1 MDFVKMHGLGNDFVF
16 IEDKTGQDKDYTALA
31 RAMCNRHTGIG
42 ADGLI
47 VIVDSRVAD
56 VRMRIINSDGSEAE
70 MCGNGIRCF
79 AKYVYD
85 SGIIE
90 KKRFT
95 VETPAGIMEPEIT
108 VGADNKAKLIT
119 INMGRPSFNRSEIP
133 MEGAEGRVLNED
145 VMCKRCEL
153 EKSRLFLWGVPHTV
167 TYVDDVDTVDIEKI
181 GPLFEKHE
189 AFPKHTNINFAQQMD
204 DRTVKVRTWE
214 RGAGA
219 TLACGTGSC
228 SVAVAS
234 FLNGRTGREVD
245 IQLPLGTLHI
255 EYREEDGNVYM
266 TGPAAVSFTGI
277 WLMKRSLYY
286 YD

>member
-47 VIVDSRVAD
+47 VIVDSRVAG

-133 MEGAEGRVLNED
+133 MEGADGRVLNED
-145 VMCKRCEL
+145 LCVDGENWKITSLLM
-153 EKSRLFLWGVPHTV
+153 GVPHTV

-266 TGPAAVSFTGI
+266 TGPAAVSFTGT
-277 WLMKRSLYY
+277 WP
-286 YD
+286 DET

>member
-16 IEDKTGQDKDYTALA
+16 IEDKTGQDKDYTVLA

-90 KKRFT
+90 KKQFT

-108 VGADNKAKLIT
+108 VGADNKAELIT

-133 MEGAEGRVLNED
+133 MEGTDGRVLNED
-145 VMCKRCEL
+145 LGVDGENWKITSLLM
-153 EKSRLFLWGVPHTV
+153 GVPHTV

-245 IQLPLGTLHI
+245 IQLPLGILHI

-266 TGPAAVSFTGI
+266 TGPAAVSFTGT
-277 WLMKRSLYY
+277 WP
-286 YD
+286 DET

>member
-31 RAMCNRHTGIG
+31 RAICNRHTGIG

-133 MEGAEGRVLNED
+133 MEGADGRVLNED
-145 VMCKRCEL
+145 LCVDGENWKITSLLM
-153 EKSRLFLWGVPHTV
+153 GVPHTV

-266 TGPAAVSFTGI
+266 TGPAAVSFTGT
-277 WLMKRSLYY
+277 WP
-286 YD
+286 DET

>member
-16 IEDKTGQDKDYTALA
+16 IEDKTGQDKDYTVLA

-90 KKRFT
+90 KKQFT

-108 VGADNKAKLIT
+108 VGADNKAELIT

-133 MEGAEGRVLNED
+133 MEGTNGRVLNED
-145 VMCKRCEL
+145 LCVDGENWKITSLLM
-153 EKSRLFLWGVPHTV
+153 GVPHTV
-167 TYVDDVDTVDIEKI
+167 TYVDDVDSVDIEKI

-219 TLACGTGSC
+219 TLACGTGSW

-266 TGPAAVSFTGI
+266 TGPAAVSFTGT
-277 WLMKRSLYY
+277 WP
-286 YD
+286 DET

>member
-16 IEDKTGQDKDYTALA
+16 IEDKTGQDKDYTVLA

-108 VGADNKAKLIT
+108 VGADNKAELIT

-133 MEGAEGRVLNED
+133 MEGTDGRVLNED
-145 VMCKRCEL
+145 LGVDGENWKITSLLM
-153 EKSRLFLWGVPHTV
+153 GVPHTV
-167 TYVDDVDTVDIEKI
+167 TYVDDVDSVDIEKI

-266 TGPAAVSFTGI
+266 TGPAAVSFTGT
-277 WLMKRSLYY
+277 WP
-286 YD
+286 DET

>member
-90 KKRFT
+90 KKQFT

-108 VGADNKAKLIT
+108 VGADNKAELIT

-133 MEGAEGRVLNED
+133 MEGADGRVLNED
-145 VMCKRCEL
+145 LCVDGENWKITSLLM
-153 EKSRLFLWGVPHTV
+153 GVPHTV

-204 DRTVKVRTWE
+204 DRTAKVRTWE

-266 TGPAAVSFTGI
+266 TGPAAVSFTGT
-277 WLMKRSLYY
+277 WP
-286 YD
+286 DET

>member
-85 SGIIE
+85 NGIIE

-108 VGADNKAKLIT
+108 VGADNKAELIT

-145 VMCKRCEL
+145 LCVNGANWKITSLLM
-153 EKSRLFLWGVPHTV
+153 GVPHTV

-234 FLNGRTGREVD
+234 FLNGHTGREVD

-255 EYREEDGNVYM
+255 EYREEDDNVYM
-266 TGPAAVSFTGI
+266 TGPAAVSFTGT
-277 WLMKRSLYY
+277 WP
-286 YD
+286 DET

>member
-16 IEDKTGQDKDYTALA
+16 IEDKTGQDKDYTVLA

-90 KKRFT
+90 KKQFT

-108 VGADNKAKLIT
+108 VGADNKAELIT

-133 MEGAEGRVLNED
+133 MEGTDGRVLNED
-145 VMCKRCEL
+145 LGVDGENWKITSLLM
-153 EKSRLFLWGVPHTV
+153 GVPHTV
-167 TYVDDVDTVDIEKI
+167 TYVDDVDSVDIEKI

-277 WLMKRSLYY
+277 WP
-286 YD
+286 DET

>member
-16 IEDKTGQDKDYTALA
+16 IEDKTGKDKDYTVLA

-90 KKRFT
+90 KKQFT

-108 VGADNKAKLIT
+108 VGADNKAELIT

-133 MEGAEGRVLNED
+133 MEGTDGRVLNED
-145 VMCKRCEL
+145 LGVDGENWKITSLLM
-153 EKSRLFLWGVPHTV
+153 GVPHTV
-167 TYVDDVDTVDIEKI
+167 TYVDDVDSVDIEKI

-266 TGPAAVSFTGI
+266 TGPAAVSFTGT
-277 WLMKRSLYY
+277 WP
-286 YD
+286 DET

>member
-1 MDFVKMHGLGNDFVF
+1 MHGLGNDFVF

-90 KKRFT
+90 KKQFT

-133 MEGAEGRVLNED
+133 MEGADGRVLNED
-145 VMCKRCEL
+145 LCVDGENWKVTSLLM
-153 EKSRLFLWGVPHTV
+153 GVPHTV

-266 TGPAAVSFTGI
+266 TGPAAVSFTGT
-277 WLMKRSLYY
+277 WP
-286 YD
+286 DET

>member
-133 MEGAEGRVLNED
+133 MEGADGRVLNED
-145 VMCKRCEL
+145 LCVDGENWKITSLLM
-153 EKSRLFLWGVPHTV
+153 GVPHTV

-234 FLNGRTGREVD
+234 FLNGRTGREVN

-266 TGPAAVSFTGI
+266 TGPAAVSVTGT
-277 WLMKRSLYY
+277 WP
-286 YD
+286 DET

>member
-16 IEDKTGQDKDYTALA
+16 IEDKSGQDKDYTALA

-56 VRMRIINSDGSEAE
+56 VRMRIISSDGSEAE

-90 KKRFT
+90 KKQFT
-95 VETPAGIMEPEIT
+95 VGTPAGIMEPEIT

-133 MEGAEGRVLNED
+133 MEGADGRVLNED
-145 VMCKRCEL
+145 LCVDGENWKVTSLLM
-153 EKSRLFLWGVPHTV
+153 GVPHTV

-266 TGPAAVSFTGI
+266 TGPAAVSFTGT
-277 WLMKRSLYY
+277 WP
-286 YD
+286 DET

>member
-16 IEDKTGQDKDYTALA
+16 IEDKTGQDKDYTVLA

-90 KKRFT
+90 KKQFT

-108 VGADNKAKLIT
+108 VGADNKAELIT

-133 MEGAEGRVLNED
+133 MEGTDGRVLNED
-145 VMCKRCEL
+145 LGVDGENWKITSLLM
-153 EKSRLFLWGVPHTV
+153 GVPHTV
-167 TYVDDVDTVDIEKI
+167 TYVDDVDSVDIEKI

-189 AFPKHTNINFAQQMD
+189 AFPKHTNIDFAQQMD

-266 TGPAAVSFTGI
+266 TGPAAVSFTGT
-277 WLMKRSLYY
+277 WP
-286 YD
+286 DET

>member
-108 VGADNKAKLIT
+108 VGADNKAELIT

-133 MEGAEGRVLNED
+133 MEGADGRVLNED
-145 VMCKRCEL
+145 LCVDGENWKITSLLM
-153 EKSRLFLWGVPHTV
+153 GVPHTV
-167 TYVDDVDTVDIEKI
+167 TYVDDVDSVDIEKI

-189 AFPKHTNINFAQQMD
+189 TFPKHTNINFAQQMD

-245 IQLPLGTLHI
+245 IQLPLGILHI

-266 TGPAAVSFTGI
+266 TGPAAVSFTGT
-277 WLMKRSLYY
+277 WPDEM
-286 YD
+286 

>member
-90 KKRFT
+90 KKQFT

-108 VGADNKAKLIT
+108 VGADNKAELIT

-133 MEGAEGRVLNED
+133 MEGADGRVLNED
-145 VMCKRCEL
+145 LGVDGENWKITSLLM
-153 EKSRLFLWGVPHTV
+153 GVPHTV
-167 TYVDDVDTVDIEKI
+167 TYVDDVDSVDIEKI

-266 TGPAAVSFTGI
+266 TGPAAVSFTGT
-277 WLMKRSLYY
+277 WP
-286 YD
+286 DET

>member
-1 MDFVKMHGLGNDFVF
+1 MNFVKMHGLGNDFVF

-90 KKRFT
+90 KKQFT

-108 VGADNKAKLIT
+108 VGADNKAELIT

-133 MEGAEGRVLNED
+133 MEGTDGRVLNED
-145 VMCKRCEL
+145 LGVDGENWKITSLLM
-153 EKSRLFLWGVPHTV
+153 GVPHTV
-167 TYVDDVDTVDIEKI
+167 TYVDDVDSVDIEKI

-266 TGPAAVSFTGI
+266 TGPAAVSFTGT
-277 WLMKRSLYY
+277 WP
-286 YD
+286 DET

>member
-108 VGADNKAKLIT
+108 VGADNKVELIT

-133 MEGAEGRVLNED
+133 MEGADGRVLNED
-145 VMCKRCEL
+145 LCVDGENWKITSLLM
-153 EKSRLFLWGVPHTV
+153 GVPHTV

-245 IQLPLGTLHI
+245 IQLPLGILHI

-266 TGPAAVSFTGI
+266 TGPAAVSFTGT
-277 WLMKRSLYY
+277 WP
-286 YD
+286 DET

>member
-16 IEDKTGQDKDYTALA
+16 IEDKTGQDKDYTVLA

-90 KKRFT
+90 KKQFT

-108 VGADNKAKLIT
+108 VGADNKAELIT

-133 MEGAEGRVLNED
+133 MEGTDGRVLNED
-145 VMCKRCEL
+145 LGVDGENWKITSLLM
-153 EKSRLFLWGVPHTV
+153 GVPHTV

-266 TGPAAVSFTGI
+266 TGPAAVSFKGT
-277 WLMKRSLYY
+277 WP
-286 YD
+286 DET

>member
-90 KKRFT
+90 KKQFT

-145 VMCKRCEL
+145 LCVNGANWKITSLLM
-153 EKSRLFLWGVPHTV
+153 GVPHTV

-266 TGPAAVSFTGI
+266 TGPAAVSFTGT
-277 WLMKRSLYY
+277 WP
-286 YD
+286 DET

>member
-90 KKRFT
+90 KKKFT

-108 VGADNKAKLIT
+108 VGADNKAELIT

-133 MEGAEGRVLNED
+133 MEGADARVLNED
-145 VMCKRCEL
+145 LCVDSENWKITSLLM
-153 EKSRLFLWGVPHTV
+153 GVPHTV
-167 TYVDDVDTVDIEKI
+167 TYVDDVDSVDIEKI

-266 TGPAAVSFTGI
+266 TGPAAVSFTGT
-277 WLMKRSLYY
+277 WP
-286 YD
+286 DET

>member
-1 MDFVKMHGLGNDFVF
+1 MNFVKMHGLGNDFVF

-90 KKRFT
+90 KKQFT

-108 VGADNKAKLIT
+108 VGADNKAELIT

-133 MEGAEGRVLNED
+133 MEGADGRVLNED
-145 VMCKRCEL
+145 LCVDGENWKITSLLM
-153 EKSRLFLWGVPHTV
+153 GVPHTV
-167 TYVDDVDTVDIEKI
+167 TYVDDVDSVDIEKI

-266 TGPAAVSFTGI
+266 TGPAAVSFTGT
-277 WLMKRSLYY
+277 WP
-286 YD
+286 DET

>member
-16 IEDKTGQDKDYTALA
+16 IEDKTGQDKDYTVLA

-90 KKRFT
+90 KKQFT

-108 VGADNKAKLIT
+108 VGADNKAELIT

-133 MEGAEGRVLNED
+133 MEGTDGRVLNED
-145 VMCKRCEL
+145 LGVDGENWKITSLLM
-153 EKSRLFLWGVPHTV
+153 GVPHTV
-167 TYVDDVDTVDIEKI
+167 TYVDDVDSVDIEKI

-228 SVAVAS
+228 SVAVVS

-266 TGPAAVSFTGI
+266 TGPAAVSFTGT
-277 WLMKRSLYY
+277 WP
-286 YD
+286 DET

>member
-108 VGADNKAKLIT
+108 VGADNKAELIT

-145 VMCKRCEL
+145 LYVNGANWKITSLLM
-153 EKSRLFLWGVPHTV
+153 GVPHTV

-277 WLMKRSLYY
+277 WP
-286 YD
+286 DET

>member
-90 KKRFT
+90 KKQFT

-108 VGADNKAKLIT
+108 VGADNKAELIT

-133 MEGAEGRVLNED
+133 MEGAGGRVLNED
-145 VMCKRCEL
+145 LCVDGENWKITSLLM
-153 EKSRLFLWGVPHTV
+153 GVPHTV
-167 TYVDDVDTVDIEKI
+167 TYVDDVDSVDIEKI

-266 TGPAAVSFTGI
+266 TGPAAVSFTGT
-277 WLMKRSLYY
+277 WP
-286 YD
+286 DET

>member
-16 IEDKTGQDKDYTALA
+16 IEDKTGQDKDYTPLA

-133 MEGAEGRVLNED
+133 MEGADGRVLNED
-145 VMCKRCEL
+145 LCVDGENWKITSLLM
-153 EKSRLFLWGVPHTV
+153 GVPHTV

-266 TGPAAVSFTGI
+266 TGPAAVSFTGT
-277 WLMKRSLYY
+277 WP
-286 YD
+286 DET

>member
-16 IEDKTGQDKDYTALA
+16 IEDKMGQDQDYTALA

-90 KKRFT
+90 KKQFT

-108 VGADNKAKLIT
+108 VGADNKAELIT

-133 MEGAEGRVLNED
+133 MEGADGRVLNED
-145 VMCKRCEL
+145 LCVDGENWKVTSLLM
-153 EKSRLFLWGVPHTV
+153 GVPHTV

-266 TGPAAVSFTGI
+266 TGPAAVSFTGT
-277 WLMKRSLYY
+277 WP
-286 YD
+286 DET

>member
-85 SGIIE
+85 NGIIE

-108 VGADNKAKLIT
+108 VGADNKAELIT

-133 MEGAEGRVLNED
+133 MEGADGRVLNED
-145 VMCKRCEL
+145 LCVDGENWKITSLLM
-153 EKSRLFLWGVPHTV
+153 GVPHTV

-266 TGPAAVSFTGI
+266 TGPAAVSFTGT
-277 WLMKRSLYY
+277 WP
-286 YD
+286 DET

>member
-16 IEDKTGQDKDYTALA
+16 IEDKTGQDKGYTVLA

-90 KKRFT
+90 KKQFT

-133 MEGAEGRVLNED
+133 MEGADGRVLNED
-145 VMCKRCEL
+145 LCVDGENWKITSLLM
-153 EKSRLFLWGVPHTV
+153 GVPHTV

-189 AFPKHTNINFAQQMD
+189 VFPKHTNINFAQQMD

-266 TGPAAVSFTGI
+266 TGPAAVSFTGT
-277 WLMKRSLYY
+277 WP
-286 YD
+286 DET

>member
-1 MDFVKMHGLGNDFVF
+1 MNFVKMHGLGNDFVF

-90 KKRFT
+90 KKQFT

-108 VGADNKAKLIT
+108 VGADNKAELIT

-145 VMCKRCEL
+145 LCVDGENWKITSLLM
-153 EKSRLFLWGVPHTV
+153 GVPHTV

-189 AFPKHTNINFAQQMD
+189 TFPKHTNINFAQQMD

-266 TGPAAVSFTGI
+266 TGPAAVSFTGT
-277 WLMKRSLYY
+277 WPDEM
-286 YD
+286 

>member
-85 SGIIE
+85 NGIIE
-90 KKRFT
+90 KKQFT

-133 MEGAEGRVLNED
+133 MEGADGRVLNED
-145 VMCKRCEL
+145 LCVDGENWKITSLLM
-153 EKSRLFLWGVPHTV
+153 GVPHTV

-266 TGPAAVSFTGI
+266 TGPAAVSFTGT
-277 WLMKRSLYY
+277 WP
-286 YD
+286 DET

>member
-79 AKYVYD
+79 AKYVD
-85 SGIIE
+85 DNGIIE

-108 VGADNKAKLIT
+108 VGADNKAELIT

-145 VMCKRCEL
+145 LCVNGANWKITSLLM
-153 EKSRLFLWGVPHTV
+153 GVPHTV

-266 TGPAAVSFTGI
+266 TGPAAVSFTGT
-277 WLMKRSLYY
+277 WP
-286 YD
+286 DET

>member
-79 AKYVYD
+79 TKYVYD
-85 SGIIE
+85 NGIIE

-108 VGADNKAKLIT
+108 VGADNKAELIT

-145 VMCKRCEL
+145 LCVNGANWKITSLLM
-153 EKSRLFLWGVPHTV
+153 GVPHTV

-277 WLMKRSLYY
+277 WP
-286 YD
+286 DET

>member
-108 VGADNKAKLIT
+108 VGADNKAELIT

-133 MEGAEGRVLNED
+133 MEGADGRVLNED
-145 VMCKRCEL
+145 LCVDGENWKITSLLM
-153 EKSRLFLWGVPHTV
+153 GVPHTV

-189 AFPKHTNINFAQQMD
+189 TFPKHTNINFAQQMD

-245 IQLPLGTLHI
+245 IQLPLGILHI

-266 TGPAAVSFTGI
+266 TGPAAVSFTGT
-277 WLMKRSLYY
+277 WP
-286 YD
+286 DET

>member
-16 IEDKTGQDKDYTALA
+16 IEDKTGQDKDYTVLA

-90 KKRFT
+90 KKQFT

-108 VGADNKAKLIT
+108 VGADNKAELIT

-133 MEGAEGRVLNED
+133 MEGPDGRVLNED
-145 VMCKRCEL
+145 LGVDGENWKITSLLM
-153 EKSRLFLWGVPHTV
+153 GVPHTV
-167 TYVDDVDTVDIEKI
+167 TYVDDVDSVDIEKI

-266 TGPAAVSFTGI
+266 TGPAAVSFTGT
-277 WLMKRSLYY
+277 WP
-286 YD
+286 DET